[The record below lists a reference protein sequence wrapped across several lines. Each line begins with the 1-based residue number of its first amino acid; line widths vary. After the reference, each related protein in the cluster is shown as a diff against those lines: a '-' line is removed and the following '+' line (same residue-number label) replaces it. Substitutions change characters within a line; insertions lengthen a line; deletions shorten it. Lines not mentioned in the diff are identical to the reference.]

1 MCGQWLLK
9 NRPRHTKTPPQP
21 LTRENRT
28 DMANQKEQQQNLKL
42 NINPE
47 VAQGTYSNLVV
58 ISHNPTEIIL
68 DFAQML
74 PGADGAIVRQRVI
87 MNPIHAKRT
96 LAALTDNIRKY
107 EQQFGTI
114 SEPRPELD
122 TVPYDIVG
130 KA

>member
-1 MCGQWLLK
+1 
-9 NRPRHTKTPPQP
+9 
-21 LTRENRT
+21 
-28 DMANQKEQQQNLKL
+28 MANQKEQQQNLKL

-58 ISHNPTEIIL
+58 ISHTPAEVVL

-74 PGADGAIVRQRVI
+74 PGQEGATVRQRII
-87 MNPIHAKRT
+87 MNPVHAKRT
-96 LAALTDNIRKY
+96 HAALNENIRKY

-114 SEPRPELD
+114 EEPRTNMGD
-122 TVPYDIVG
+122 TVPYDILG